1 MDAPE
6 IGRAVRFRSGV
17 TSDAGLLRARNEDRY
32 WVDDDNGVY
41 LVVDGVGGRAAGE
54 QAAEVAVET
63 IRESL
68 EARAGAAAERVR
80 AAITAAN
87 NSIYQL
93 AQEREDFQGMACV
106 LTLALVEDDRITI
119 GHVGDSRLYLVWNG
133 TMRKLTSD
141 HSPVGER
148 EDRAELSELE
158 AMRHPRR
165 HEVSRDVGSALR
177 SAGDPEF
184 IETRECRFK
193 PDAAILLC
201 SDGLTDLVTAAAIRE
216 TVERYDGDP
225 AQVAADLVEA
235 ANEAGGK
242 DNVTVIFVAGAE
254 FVGHAS
260 DAMRETRER
269 HSITRQRTPRAGV
282 DGAESGGPA
291 RGRFSY
297 LVLGMVIGLL
307 LGAALERLLRW

>member
-1 MDAPE
+1 MDAPQ
-6 IGRAVRFRSGV
+6 IGRAVRFSSGV
-17 TSDAGLLRARNEDRY
+17 ATDAGLLRGRNEDRY
-32 WVDDDNGVY
+32 WADDENGIF

-68 EARAGAAAERVR
+68 RGHTGAPVERVR

-119 GHVGDSRLYLVWNG
+119 GHVGDSRLYLIWNG
-133 TMRKLTSD
+133 TLRKLTSD

-148 EDRAELSELE
+148 EDRAELSEEE

-165 HEVSRDVGSALR
+165 HEVSRDVGSAPR
-177 SAGDPEF
+177 SAADADF
-184 IETRECRFK
+184 IETRECLFK

-201 SDGLTDLVTAAAIRE
+201 SDGLSDMLTAAEISAII
-216 TVERYDGDP
+216 ERYDGDP
-225 AQVAADLVEA
+225 GQVAAELVDV
-235 ANEAGGK
+235 ANDAGGR
-242 DNVTVIFVAGAE
+242 DNVTVIFVAGPE
-254 FVGHAS
+254 FAGRGYVP
-260 DAMRETRER
+260 RER
-269 HSITRQRTPRAGV
+269 HSTTRQRISRARTEGNERG
-282 DGAESGGPA
+282 DR
-291 RGRFSY
+291 RGRF
-297 LVLGMVIGLL
+297 LFFIIGLAIGLL
-307 LGAALERLLRW
+307 AGAALGRFLPW

>member
-1 MDAPE
+1 MGAPE
-6 IGRAVRFRSGV
+6 LGKAVRYRAGV
-17 TSDAGLLRARNEDRY
+17 ASDAGLLRSRNEDRY
-32 WVDDDNGVY
+32 WVDDENGVF

-54 QAAEVAVET
+54 QAAELAVET

-68 EARAGAAAERVR
+68 QSSSGIAATRVR
-80 AAITAAN
+80 AAIAAAN

-93 AQEREDFQGMACV
+93 AQECPDCQGMACV
-106 LTLALVEDDRITI
+106 LTLALVEDDLITI

-148 EDRAELSELE
+148 EDRAELSEQE

-177 SAGDPEF
+177 SADDPEF

-201 SDGLTDLVTAAAIRE
+201 SDGLTDMVTASEISAI
-216 TVERYDGDP
+216 VERYDGDP
-225 AQVAADLVEA
+225 GQVAADLVDA
-235 ANEAGGK
+235 ANDAGGK
-242 DNVTVIFVAGAE
+242 DNVTAIFVAGPE
-254 FVGHAS
+254 FAGRTTEA
-260 DAMRETRER
+260 RER
-269 HSITRQRTPRAGV
+269 HSITRQRTPRAL
-282 DGAESGGPA
+282 AEGTANSGS
-291 RGRFSY
+291 RGRFLY
-297 LVLGMVIGLL
+297 LFTGIVIGLA
-307 LGAALERLLRW
+307 LGVVIGRFLPW